1 MFLNT
6 SGLCDNVIK
15 QWYNDDMLDV
25 KFIRENKELVEKSAR
40 EKGYKVD
47 IDKLLAVD
55 DERKAELVQVEELR
69 KKRNEIAAKMKG
81 GKPDAELIEA
91 GKAVKVE
98 LAEREEK
105 LSQVEAELKAKE
117 DWQNVLSI

>member
-55 DERKAELVQVEELR
+55 DERKAELVQVEEIR